1 MPYSKKSGFQL
12 ITTLLLVVSF
22 FSLVA
27 MRDNLSRFTFITLMF
42 VLVDIYALVGLL
54 SLFEDRRSKW
64 IFFVVYICA
73 SLYGYYGMN
82 RSFERWRTDAAIAS
96 PLANFTS
103 GFAFTLLISK
113 FVLVFLFAVQDIGR
127 LIFGL
132 GQGAVSLFSEH
143 TYDQIMPS
151 RRNFLTAAATAIA
164 AVPFTGMLYGI
175 TRGKYRYTVE
185 NVVLKF
191 KDLPEKFHGF
201 TLAQISDIHS
211 GSWDNFNEVA
221 RGVAKIGELNADMIV
236 FTGDLVNEN
245 KDEINPY
252 MDLLAD
258 LNAPFGK
265 YAILGNHDYYGVP
278 RGSNEEK
285 RVYWNDFYS
294 KFRNM
299 GFDLLLN
306 ENRTIEKENETFK
319 LIGVE
324 NWGKGRW
331 FSKKGDMDQ
340 ACEGCSD
347 EEFAILLSHDPTH
360 FDEKVVDH
368 RKKVHLTLSGHTHGM
383 QFGINLPNFKWSP
396 IKYRYKKWMG
406 LYEEKGQKLYVN
418 RGFGFLAFPGR
429 VGMWPEITLIELQK
443 DV

>member
-1 MPYSKKSGFQL
+1 MPYSNKSTLEL
-12 ITTLLLVVSF
+12 ITTILLVVSF

-27 MRDNLSRFTFITLMF
+27 MRDSLSRFTFITLMF
-42 VLVDIYALVGLL
+42 VLVDAYALIGLL

-64 IFFVVYICA
+64 IFFTAYVLT

-82 RSFERWRTDAAIAS
+82 QSFERWRTDAAIAS

-113 FVLVFLFAVQDIGR
+113 FVLVFLLALQDLGR

-132 GQGAVSLFSEH
+132 GQGAIGLFSEQ
-143 TYDQIMPS
+143 TFDQIMPS
-151 RRNFLTAAATAIA
+151 RRKFLTAAATAVA

-175 TRGKYRYTVE
+175 TKGKYRYTIE

-191 KDLPEKFHGF
+191 KDLPDKFHGF

-211 GSWDNFNEVA
+211 GSWDNFREVA
-221 RGVAKIGELNADMIV
+221 RGVAKISELNPDMIV
-236 FTGDLVNEN
+236 FTGDLVNAN

-252 MDLLAD
+252 RDLFVD
-258 LNAPFGK
+258 LKAPFGK

-278 RGSNEEK
+278 RSSEK
-285 RVYWNDFYS
+285 AEQEYWKDFYS
-294 KFRNM
+294 KFQYM

-306 ENRTIEKENETFK
+306 ESRTIEKDGDRIK

-331 FSKKGDMDQ
+331 FPKKGDMDK

-360 FDEKVVDH
+360 FDEKVVHH

-429 VGMWPEITLIELQK
+429 VGMWPEITLIELRK